1 MTHPPLLLAF
11 CSYQR
16 ADRLRALVAALRAQQ
31 TPVPFEILAVN
42 NNSPDDTTK
51 VLADLQLESGPTL
64 KVVCEPSP
72 GIVPARN
79 RALACAEDYQ
89 VLAFLDD
96 DELPR
101 PGWAAAAWHAIQDEG
116 ADCAGGQVCIDFSR
130 HGRPAWLDAELS
142 GFLAAIDHG
151 PERFWITDDS
161 TPVWTSNIAYR
172 VDYLRAQALRFDHR
186 YNRQGASAHSTGG
199 GEDVVMLRALLARGA
214 RIRYRPDMI
223 VDHDVEPERL
233 RRRWFL
239 RLHFHAGVRKGIH
252 EISLDPPLLA
262 GVPRY
267 LFAQL
272 LRQWTKT
279 FGLLLRGAPGTLRQ
293 AMTAAHA
300 LGLIK
305 GCRVRYRARM
315 Q

>member
-1 MTHPPLLLAF
+1 MTTPPLLLAF

-31 TPVPFEILAVN
+31 APVPFEILAVD
-42 NNSPDDTTK
+42 NNSPDGTSK
-51 VLADLQLESGPTL
+51 VLAELQRESGPTL

-101 PGWAAAAWHAIQDEG
+101 AGWAAAAWLAIQEEG

-130 HGRPAWLDAELS
+130 YGRPAWLNAELS

-151 PERFWITDDS
+151 PEPFWIMNDS

-172 VDYLRAQALRFDHR
+172 VAYLRTHGLRFDHR
-186 YNRQGASAHSTGG
+186 YNRQGASAHSAGG
-199 GEDVVMLRALLARGA
+199 GEDVVMLRALLARQA

-239 RLHFHAGVRKGIH
+239 RLHFQAGVRKGIH
-252 EISLDPPLLA
+252 EVTLTPPLLA

-267 LFAQL
+267 LFAQSI
-272 LRQWTKT
+272 RHWAKAI
-279 FGLLLRGAPGTLRQ
+279 GLMLRGAPGALRQ

-305 GCRVRYRARM
+305 GCRVQHRARIS
-315 Q
+315 

>member
-1 MTHPPLLLAF
+1 MTAPPLLLAF
-11 CSYQR
+11 CSYRR
-16 ADRLRALVAALRAQQ
+16 AHRLRALVAALRAQQ
-31 TPVPFEILAVN
+31 TPVPFEILAVD
-42 NNSPDDTTK
+42 NNSPDDTAE
-51 VLADLQLESGPTL
+51 VLAELQRLPGPAL
-64 KVVCEPSP
+64 KVVRELSP

-79 RALACAEDYQ
+79 RALACASSYQ

-101 PGWAAAAWHAIQDEG
+101 PGWAAAAWEAIEEEG
-116 ADCAGGQVCIDFSR
+116 ADCAGGQVCIDFSQ
-130 HGRPAWLDAELS
+130 HGRPPWLDAELL

-151 PERFWITDDS
+151 PTPFWITDDS

-172 VDYLRAQALRFDHR
+172 VDYLRAQGLRFDLR
-186 YNRQGASAHSTGG
+186 YNRQGASAQSAGG
-199 GEDVVMLRALLARGA
+199 GEDVVMLRALLARQA

-239 RLHFHAGVRKGIH
+239 RLHFQAGIRKGIH
-252 EISLDPPLLA
+252 ELTLAPPLLA
-262 GVPRY
+262 GAPRY

-272 LRQWTKT
+272 FRQSSKAL
-279 FGLLLRGAPGTLRQ
+279 GLALRGAPGALRQ

-305 GCRVRYRARM
+305 GCRVRRRLPAP
-315 Q
+315 